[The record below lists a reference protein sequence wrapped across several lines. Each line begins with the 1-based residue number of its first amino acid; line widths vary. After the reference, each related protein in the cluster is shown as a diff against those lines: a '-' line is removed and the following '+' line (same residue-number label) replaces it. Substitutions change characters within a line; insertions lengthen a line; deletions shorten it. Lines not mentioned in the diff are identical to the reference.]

1 MAGKKLL
8 LHEILKMKN
17 FRLPLGSAAAIA
29 ALVWS
34 INSVIV
40 KTATVD
46 SFTLVSLR
54 SLIAGL
60 LLLPFV
66 KRGGIIW
73 NKNIFFMIVCYG
85 FYNLS
90 IVISYRLTTA
100 LAVAGLT
107 YTAAAWLF
115 LINAFCSKKFN
126 FILFIPQMFLL
137 LGVVVFILEPTET
150 AAHPYGNL
158 FAVTTGIGLALTTL
172 FTAKVG
178 AHNPLGTTAIANLGA
193 FPLVFLFIPDKTV
206 LLTMTATD
214 IGTIVYMALFPVTLC
229 FGLYNYELTR
239 LPGQKVAMICL
250 LELVFAPMFCFLFLQ
265 EIPTV
270 YGIIGWVSVFF
281 GLVLDARINPVGKIL
296 PQELK

>member
-1 MAGKKLL
+1 MNKIK
-8 LHEILKMKN
+8 
-17 FRLPLGSAAAIA
+17 LPLGSAAAIA

-40 KTATVD
+40 KTASVD

-60 LLLPFV
+60 LLLPFI
-66 KRGGIIW
+66 KRGGITW
-73 NKNIFFMIVCYG
+73 NKNIILMIVCYG

-90 IVISYRLTTA
+90 IVMSYRLTTA
-100 LAVAGLT
+100 IVVAGLT

-115 LINAFCSKKFN
+115 IINAFCSKKFN
-126 FILFIPQMFLL
+126 FFLFIPQIFLL
-137 LGVVVFILEPTET
+137 LGVTVFILEPTET

-158 FAVTTGIGLALTTL
+158 FAVTTGIGLALTTW

-178 AHNPLGTTAIANLGA
+178 AYNPLGVTAIANLGA
-193 FPLVFLFIPDKTV
+193 FPLIFLFIPDKAA
-206 LLTMTATD
+206 LLTMTASD
-214 IGTIVYMALFPVTLC
+214 IGTIIYMALFPVTLC

-250 LELVFAPMFCFLFLQ
+250 LELVFAPIFCFLFLR
-265 EIPTV
+265 EIPTA
-270 YGIIGWVSVFF
+270 YGFIGWVSVFF
-281 GLVLDARINPVGKIL
+281 GLVLDAKINPVGKL
-296 PQELK
+296 SPQELKTN